1 MLLEID
7 IWLSFKIK
15 ITLLLIEPRWFKAS
29 KDSPPTI
36 APSPTTGT
44 TLKLSLFKSLAIA
57 IATAAERAVEEWPA
71 SQTSCLLS
79 QRFWKPDKPL
89 NFLKCVKSFARPVK
103 ILWT

>member
-44 TLKLSLFKSLAIA
+44 MLKLSLFKSLAIA

-79 QRFWKPDKPL
+79 QRFWKPDNPWYFRKVL
-89 NFLKCVKSFARPVK
+89 NWLARPVR